1 VDASAA
7 KSELRARAIAFRR
20 GLSPGEVRDRGW
32 RMWALLGNV
41 PRYALAQGILVC
53 ASFDNEPDTCAVLE
67 RAPRV
72 KRVYVPRAIV
82 ASRELAI
89 HPYPTELHPSRWG
102 VPEPLPTAPVVA
114 PQEVRRVVDVAVL
127 VGLAFGR
134 GNLVRLGYGAGFF
147 DRFLSAHPV
156 YAIGLCYDELLVD
169 GLPRSEWDVPMH
181 AVVTDRRVLFRV

>member
-1 VDASAA
+1 
-7 KSELRARAIAFRR
+7 
-20 GLSPGEVRDRGW
+20 
-32 RMWALLGNV
+32 
-41 PRYALAQGILVC
+41 
-53 ASFDNEPDTCAVLE
+53 
-67 RAPRV
+67 
-72 KRVYVPRAIV
+72 
-82 ASRELAI
+82 
-89 HPYPTELHPSRWG
+89 
-102 VPEPLPTAPVVA
+102 LPTAPVVA
-114 PQEVRRVVDVAVL
+114 PQEVGRVVDVAVL